1 MVESQQHGDI
11 ELTWLEQL
19 GADLRARTQAEY
31 LYTAA
36 AVAAFGG
43 VCWGVAAQPNPKH
56 CLAYAAIL
64 AIGLLAAAVSFKIWR
79 DHKVYKDIWRDR
91 VRIVGKLSQRPNST
105 YIFPDQIKGKPGRG
119 YLSSWLVLLAAAVGA
134 ILFCLVFAMDR
145 SVCLW
150 VQDVTMRALH
160 GARQAALWIGR

>member
-1 MVESQQHGDI
+1 MVESQHGDI
-11 ELTWLEQL
+11 ELVWLEQL

-43 VCWGVAAQPNPKH
+43 VCWGVAAQQNC
-56 CLAYAAIL
+56 CLGYVAVL
-64 AIGLLAAAVSFKIWR
+64 AIGLLAVAVWRKIWN

-105 YIFPDQIKGKPGRG
+105 DIFPDRIKGEPGHG
-119 YLSSWLVLLAAAVGA
+119 YRSSIAVLLAAAGGA
-134 ILFCLVFAMDR
+134 ILFCLVFAMDV

-160 GARQAALWIGR
+160 ALARQAALWIGR

>member
-1 MVESQQHGDI
+1 MVESEHGDI
-11 ELTWLEQL
+11 KLTWLEQL

-43 VCWGVAAQPNPKH
+43 VCWGVAAQPKPKH
-56 CLAYAAIL
+56 CLAYAAML

-79 DHKVYKDIWRDR
+79 DHKVYEDIWYER
-91 VRIVGKLSQRPNST
+91 VRIVEELSERPNSADV
-105 YIFPDQIKGKPGRG
+105 FPDRIKGEPGRG

-134 ILFCLVFAMDR
+134 ILFCLVFAMDG
-145 SVCLW
+145 SV
-150 VQDVTMRALH
+150 VSGSRT
-160 GARQAALWIGR
+160 